1 MSTGIYGFVMAVY
14 YLRIG
19 WVAPMILAH
28 YLHDAIQF
36 VIIILLIWADT
47 IQLWQQAVVAALFLA
62 GIAI

>member
-1 MSTGIYGFVMAVY
+1 MAVY

-19 WVAPMILAH
+19 RVAPMILAH

-36 VIIILLIWADT
+36 VIIILLIWAGT
-47 IQLWQQAVVAALFLA
+47 IQLWRQAVVAALFLA

>member
-1 MSTGIYGFVMAVY
+1 MSTGIHGSVMAFY

-19 WVAPMILAH
+19 RVAPMILVH

-36 VIIILLIWADT
+36 VIIILLIWAGT